1 MKDIDKL
8 IKIYNSLEAS
18 VRNLS
23 VAITSDGTLLI
34 SILFLIVFR
43 IPSQMKF
50 LMSRKFKN
58 NVFDLDKLI
67 EIFKEQ
73 LFARERVQ
81 ATEGNKNS
89 NSDETDYFTGHNL
102 LSNSRKSDKKY
113 EKKLFNFKSLC
124 LLQRGKSH
132 IDSL

>member
-8 IKIYNSLEAS
+8 VKIYNSLEAS

-113 EKKLFNFKSLC
+113 EKELFNFKSLC
-124 LLQRGKSH
+124 LLQREKSH